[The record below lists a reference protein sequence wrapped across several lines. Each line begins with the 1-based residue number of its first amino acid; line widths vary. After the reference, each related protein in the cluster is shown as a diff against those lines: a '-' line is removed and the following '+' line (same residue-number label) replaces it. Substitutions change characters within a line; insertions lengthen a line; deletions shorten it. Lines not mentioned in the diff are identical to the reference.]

1 MSFTSELIDEIHVL
15 NLFDISNHQ
24 EGIKIH
30 ASVADKGSVAAATRL
45 FDKGL
50 LTQADGGYLTSLG
63 LEAAENSQKLLRI
76 LKAESL

>member
-1 MSFTSELIDEIHVL
+1 MSFTSELFDEIHVL
-15 NLFDISNHQ
+15 NLFDLANHQ

-30 ASVADKGSVAAATRL
+30 ATSADKNAVTAAKRL

-50 LTQADGGYLTSLG
+50 VTQEDGGYLTPLG
-63 LEAAENSQKLLRI
+63 LEAAENSQKLLMI